1 VNAAGLNAGQYRF
14 RYTVDV
20 QGCPSDSSEVALLIV
35 DGVTVSG
42 VQRICNEVDR
52 TYLVSFTLTGGTPSS
67 YGVTGGPGTLSVTA
81 PYVFTSAPIFTSQP
95 FAFQAD
101 DANHCTPRTIE
112 GTTPCEFQDEVFV
125 PESFTPNDDGIN
137 DNFTIPGIEGYP
149 GNNIVIFNRWGG
161 EVYKAA
167 GYDNVRTVWDGSSP
181 KALVPGDASSG
192 TYYYVLD
199 LGDGSD
205 PLKGFVYLNR

>member
-1 VNAAGLNAGQYRF
+1 MCIR
-14 RYTVDV
+14 
-20 QGCPSDSSEVALLIV
+20 DS
-35 DGVTVSG
+35 
-42 VQRICNEVDR
+42 
-52 TYLVSFTLTGGTPSS
+52 
-67 YGVTGGPGTLSVTA
+67 
-81 PYVFTSAPIFTSQP
+81 
-95 FAFQAD
+95 
-101 DANHCTPRTIE
+101 RTIE